1 MADAAK
7 LAQFKAITAADD
19 ATAAQFLQQ
28 AGGNVEDAVNT
39 FLTSGGS
46 GGGGTASPAA
56 PAAGGGGLG
65 GMGSVRSV
73 DPEDSKRQEY
83 YAGGAASGAAILD
96 PAKKEG
102 DIFKRLQMAA
112 EAQGQA
118 GGEEEEEMGA
128 QEDGG
133 APAAAG
139 GGHNWGGG
147 YSLGGEGKESQQVGT
162 GGGGGGAAA
171 GGAAGGAPAV
181 LKRIIITRYSDGF
194 TLTENEEEGEV
205 RRPDQPENAM
215 FLQDLERGQV
225 PMELRPR
232 VQNGNLDVALAD
244 KQDQPAPAPKFKAF
258 SGGGGNT
265 LGGGGDAEAAKAA
278 IAAAASSGTAS
289 SWEGADESK
298 PTTKLQIRL
307 HDGQRLV
314 ASFNHTHTVGDIRAF
329 INSSNPGMAA
339 VTYSLATTFPRKVL
353 ADDSATIEGEGLL
366 NGVVVQSLG

>member
-7 LAQFKAITAADD
+7 LAQFKAITNADD

-39 FLTSGGS
+39 FLTSGGGGS
-46 GGGGTASPAA
+46 GGGGGTAS

-118 GGEEEEEMGA
+118 GGDEGEEMGA

-133 APAAAG
+133 APAGG

-162 GGGGGGAAA
+162 GGGA
-171 GGAAGGAPAV
+171 AAGGAPAV

-194 TLTENEEEGEV
+194 TLTENDEEGEV
-205 RRPDQPENAM
+205 RRPDQPENAL

-244 KQDQPAPAPKFKAF
+244 KQDQPAPKPKFKAF

-278 IAAAASSGTAS
+278 IAAAASSGTGS

-353 ADDSATIEGEGLL
+353 ADDGATIEGEGLL
-366 NGVVVQSLG
+366 NGVVVQSLS